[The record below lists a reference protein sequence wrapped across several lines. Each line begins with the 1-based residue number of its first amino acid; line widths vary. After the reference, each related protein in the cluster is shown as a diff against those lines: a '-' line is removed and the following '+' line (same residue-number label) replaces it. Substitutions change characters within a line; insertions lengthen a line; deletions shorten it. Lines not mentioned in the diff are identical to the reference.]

1 MAGEGLVRAV
11 WTDDLDRS
19 TRRVQEVEACVGRE
33 ELTEAI
39 QDGLEARRRG
49 DDAAAT
55 VRLGEA
61 LRLAKAA
68 NDQAKVTGLLKIVDD
83 DGRGT
88 VKLKPKVDPLDEV
101 ELDTRSTRTVQLGRH
116 TDPVDN
122 DSRPAS
128 AAGAVAS
135 T

>member
-1 MAGEGLVRAV
+1 V
-11 WTDDLDRS
+11 
-19 TRRVQEVEACVGRE
+19 
-33 ELTEAI
+33 
-39 QDGLEARRRG
+39 
-49 DDAAAT
+49 
-55 VRLGEA
+55 
-61 LRLAKAA
+61 
-68 NDQAKVTGLLKIVDD
+68 NGLLKIVDD

-122 DSRPAS
+122 GSQPAG
-128 AAGAVAS
+128 AAGAVAG